1 MNEMN
6 IDQTI
11 QTFILHLE
19 KKGYAKKTIQRS
31 KTGAVQYLK
40 HLQSKSILIKEADY
54 KTLLNFIGNQQQE
67 GKSKY
72 VINEY
77 LRAISL
83 LYKSLQLPD
92 LAFDTRLRG
101 IEDRTYPMLSE
112 EELDNIYQNF
122 TPHHRGH
129 YRYSDKIM
137 LGFIIYQAL
146 DVHDIYRIETT
157 DVKLH
162 EGKIYIPGG
171 NKRKASRWLD
181 LQAHQVLQLHEFI
194 TTHRKPYKEEHGTN
208 EKLFM
213 TQAEK
218 FHRLH
223 GQLKQLM
230 KQVKLQAKEKHN
242 IEVLKLSQLA
252 KSRIAIWIK
261 QHGLRKA
268 QYMAGYKRP
277 GNVERYKQ
285 LDISDLTEQ
294 VNKFHPLK

>member
-1 MNEMN
+1 MNGIN
-6 IDQTI
+6 IDQTL

-19 KKGYAKKTIQRS
+19 KKGYARKTILRS
-31 KTGAVQYLK
+31 KTGAAQYLK
-40 HLQSKSILIKEADY
+40 YLQSRNINIGQADY
-54 KTLLNFIGNQQQE
+54 KMLLEFIGTQQQY

-112 EELDNIYQNF
+112 EELDNIYRNF

>member
-1 MNEMN
+1 MNKMN

-19 KKGYAKKTIQRS
+19 KKGYARKTIQRN
-31 KTGAVQYLK
+31 KTGAAQYLK
-40 HLQSKSILIKEADY
+40 HLQSKSILLTQADY
-54 KTLLNFIGNQQQE
+54 KTLLNFIGNEQQQ

-112 EELDNIYQNF
+112 EELDNIYQSF
-122 TPHHRGH
+122 SPHHRGH

-171 NKRKASRWLD
+171 NKRKASRWLE

-194 TTHRKPYKEEHGTN
+194 TTHRKAYKEEHGTN

-230 KQVKLQAKEKHN
+230 KQVKSQAKEKHN